1 MLLSGKVS
9 YLHLFSLQR
18 TKLMGTSIH
27 VHARFIRRKKKGRG
41 GGGKG
46 AGKGK
51 GKGNLTGQLTGE
63 QCNSP
68 LIQST
73 LHAPLRLKVSYLHL
87 FWVIILSSFVS

>member
-1 MLLSGKVS
+1 
-9 YLHLFSLQR
+9 
-18 TKLMGTSIH
+18 MGTSIH